1 MFIKEVTLLLVFAV
15 IIIFIRHKRR
25 LRENPPKDDDSQQ
38 HIDMALSLGQG
49 SEGEIDPDPKQA
61 SNETLAALEARGIK
75 LDRALT
81 EREADHLLGLF
92 EPAGHRQLEILKHF
106 KIPCPPE
113 INKTEANY
121 HIQTLFS
128 DPANVDEWNQR
139 PATSKVKQ
147 GILFMGGQPK
157 PHLTQVEAQSML
169 VDYGME
175 NPHRFLEWKHIDKL
189 FLTVNDADTLD
200 HYNTRKITWKRFFQL
215 YDALKRSGF
224 AASDISADS
233 IHWQAKRSDLEQ
245 KSASDQDDCAA

>member
-1 MFIKEVTLLLVFAV
+1 MFIEEVTLLLVFAV
-15 IIIFIRHKRR
+15 IIIFIMHKKR
-25 LRENPPKDDDSQQ
+25 LKENLPGDESQP
-38 HIDMALSLGQG
+38 HIDMALTLGQA
-49 SEGEIDPDPKQA
+49 SERDNDPDPKPA
-61 SNETLAALEARGIK
+61 SNESLAKLEAQGIK

-81 EREADHLLGLF
+81 EKEADHLMGLF

-113 INKTEANY
+113 INKTQANY

-128 DPANVDEWNQR
+128 NPANVDEWNQR

-157 PHLTQVEAQSML
+157 PHMTQVEAQSML
-169 VDYGME
+169 VRYGME
-175 NPHRFLEWKHIDKL
+175 NPHRFLEWKHIERL
-189 FLTVNDADTLD
+189 FPAVNDTATLE

-224 AASDISADS
+224 AASDINADS
-233 IHWQAKRSDLEQ
+233 IHWQAKRSDLVQ
-245 KSASDQDDCAA
+245 KPRSDQDDCAA